1 MSQAVCACCLVGI
14 CRFARVEDAAVKP
27 VQTDDDGSYSLTAYE
42 GSYTVKV
49 SANGY
54 YSSEFSVD
62 LKGDV
67 SKDIELD
74 PFIGYPGEIGYDDG
88 TGENAW
94 AFYES
99 GNGVWTYTR

>member
-1 MSQAVCACCLVGI
+1 KTGEPVRHAKLYI
-14 CRFARVEDAAVKP
+14 VEDASVKP
-27 VQTDDDGSYSLTAYE
+27 VQTDGDGSYSLTAYE

-99 GNGVWTYTR
+99 GNGLAVKMTLENG

>member
-1 MSQAVCACCLVGI
+1 M
-14 CRFARVEDAAVKP
+14 
-27 VQTDDDGSYSLTAYE
+27 
-42 GSYTVKV
+42 VKV

-88 TGENAW
+88 TGEKRLG
-94 AFYES
+94 FL
-99 GNGVWTYTR
+99 